1 MRQCPMTD
9 DLVSLEESP
18 CVRSRR
24 RVRRM
29 ALVACVLATVGAVNG
44 CSSAGQR
51 SVPVGAVPHAPVS
64 AAQRASLAH
73 YYLTKLWL
81 PDGFARVGCPV
92 DVIGAARTGHEL
104 RVYGVV
110 DCTSVTKSCD
120 VGTQGTS
127 GLVADLV
134 GTDVIHA
141 WQDDA
146 IDEAGLISEAEI
158 YPPSVRSAAV
168 NDINTD
174 GPSWLRTEAAR
185 VAGCPEGVH
194 Y

>member
-1 MRQCPMTD
+1 MQR
-9 DLVSLEESP
+9 L
-18 CVRSRR
+18 
-24 RVRRM
+24 
-29 ALVACVLATVGAVNG
+29 ALAACVLAMLGAVDG
-44 CSSAGQR
+44 CSSPGPGTG
-51 SVPVGAVPHAPVS
+51 PVGAVPHAPVS
-64 AAQRASLAH
+64 AAQRASLAR

-92 DVIGAARTGHEL
+92 DVIGAAQTGREL
-104 RVYGVV
+104 RVYAVV
-110 DCTSVTKSCD
+110 DCTSVTRSCE
-120 VGTQGTS
+120 VGTQGTD

-146 IDEAGLISEAEI
+146 IDEAGVISEASI

-174 GPSWLRTEAAR
+174 GPRWLRTLAAR
-185 VAGCPEGVH
+185 AAGCPDGVH
-194 Y
+194 V